1 MKKIL
6 AMVLA
11 MVLMLSAAA
20 LAEGTVS
27 VTLSDVQF
35 VSADETFVLN
45 PAVTATM
52 GATDTSAWVE
62 LTASVNGEA
71 VIVGQL
77 QVVDNTLYA
86 SVDGANDALVINDF
100 DAQMAAYGADTTSAD
115 FIDAVNTL
123 VALEDGSDDLD
134 SIIEEFNAEQEG
146 VTLEKVADNQVKFTI
161 AVEDDCD
168 ITFVLTVEGSDVA
181 EFADLSAKNA
191 VELTEEDIANGTTP
205 DSDVITVAAEKL
217 TTLMSEESVAAMIA
231 AISEAGTEEAA

>member
-35 VSADETFVLN
+35 VSADETFGLN

-100 DAQMAAYGADTTSAD
+100 DAKMAAYGADTTSAD

-146 VTLEKVADNQVKFTI
+146 VTLEKVADNQV
-161 AVEDDCD
+161 
-168 ITFVLTVEGSDVA
+168 
-181 EFADLSAKNA
+181 
-191 VELTEEDIANGTTP
+191 
-205 DSDVITVAAEKL
+205 
-217 TTLMSEESVAAMIA
+217 
-231 AISEAGTEEAA
+231 